1 MRWLLE
7 SGISFVKANDNK
19 LNVSHS
25 GVGSVFFTTCS
36 LLNALLNVK
45 PTLVPFTGGPPAINA
60 LLGGQ
65 VDCAATEWI

>member
-1 MRWLLE
+1 MPVSMTE
-7 SGISFVKANDNK
+7 EDAKAVGILPSERSPYIK
-19 LNVSHS
+19 LVNAKQ
-25 GVGSVFFTTCS
+25 TTPF
-36 LLNALLNVK
+36 LFKLLNVK